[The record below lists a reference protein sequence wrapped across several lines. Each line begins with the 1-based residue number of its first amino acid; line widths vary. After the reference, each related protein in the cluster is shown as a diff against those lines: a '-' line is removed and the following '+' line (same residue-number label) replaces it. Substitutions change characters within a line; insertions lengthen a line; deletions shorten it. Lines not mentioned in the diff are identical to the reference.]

1 MKLVSTQ
8 TMGRIEEAANASGL
22 AYDTMMENAGKAA
35 ALAARELFP
44 NPVSHILVLVGP
56 GNNGGDGLVAAR
68 YLRAWGHRVTVYIW
82 KREREQDPNLQ
93 KVQNLR
99 IPIIRAEQ
107 DAEFKTL
114 DALVQDADMVLDALL
129 GTGVD
134 GSLRGDLP
142 TLLSHV
148 SEGLKPHQKE
158 RMVPSFH
165 LLTPWGPSLGGRP
178 WHEAPSPPG
187 RPLVVA
193 VDTPSGLNCDTGQV
207 DEHTLHADLTVTF
220 AAPKPGLFLFP
231 GAARVGELLVADIG
245 IDPKFTADV
254 ALCVAT
260 PQRVGQSLPERP
272 ANAHKGSFGKALIVA
287 GSTNYVGAPCLAAE
301 AAYRM
306 GAGLVTLAAANAI
319 YDSVTA
325 KLTEATFLV
334 LPDDMG
340 ALTAAALPLI
350 AEQAEDYDVLL
361 VGPGLGT
368 DQKTGAFVQALL
380 RGETQVRRPSLGF
393 EVSEPEAETTFTP
406 PPLVIDADALNLMAD
421 KGEWWKGLPAGSVIT
436 PHPGE
441 MARLLHCDIEDIVAD
456 RIGVAMET
464 AEKWECTV
472 VLKGAYTIVA
482 SPAGEATVIP
492 FANPALA
499 TAGTGDVL
507 AGAIAGLMAQGLPG
521 YEAAMCGA
529 YLHGLAAEKQP
540 YGRGGM
546 MAGDLLP
553 KLPGIMEQLR
563 AL

>member
-1 MKLVSTQ
+1 MKLVSIDK
-8 TMGRIEEAANASGL
+8 MGQIEEAANAAGL
-22 AYDTMMENAGKAA
+22 EYDTMMENAGKAA
-35 ALAARELFP
+35 ALATRELLP
-44 NPVSHILVLVGP
+44 HPASHVLVLVGP

-82 KREREQDPNLQ
+82 KREREEDPNLQ
-93 KVQNLR
+93 KVQDMD
-99 IPIIRAEQ
+99 ISMARAGE
-107 DAEFKTL
+107 DPEFEAL
-114 DALVQDADMVLDALL
+114 DALVWDADVVLDALL
-129 GTGVD
+129 GTGVQ

-142 TLLSHV
+142 TLLTHV
-148 SEGLKPHQKE
+148 SEGLKPRQGK
-158 RMVPSFH
+158 RTVPFFH
-165 LLTPWGPSLGGRP
+165 LLTPSGPSLRGVSWRRK
-178 WHEAPSPPG
+178 SPTS

-193 VDTPSGLNCDTGQV
+193 VDTPSGLDCNTGQV

-245 IDPKFTADV
+245 IDPQFAADV
-254 ALCVAT
+254 PFCVAT

-287 GSTNYVGAPCLAAE
+287 GSINYVGAPCLAAE
-301 AAYRM
+301 ATYRL

-319 YDSVTA
+319 YDSVTT

-334 LPDDMG
+334 LPDEMG
-340 ALTAAALPLI
+340 ALTPAALPLI

-361 VGPGLGT
+361 VGPGLGM
-368 DQKTGAFVQALL
+368 DQKTGAFVQTLL
-380 RGETQVRRPSLGF
+380 KGETKVQRPSLGF
-393 EVSEPEAETTFTP
+393 EVSEPEVEKIFTP

-421 KGEWWKGLPAGSVIT
+421 KGEWWKEIPTGSVIT

-441 MARLLHCDIEDIVAD
+441 MARLLHCEIGDIESD
-456 RIGVAMET
+456 RIGTAVDT
-464 AEKWECTV
+464 AENWGCTV
-472 VLKGAYTIVA
+472 VLKGAYTVVA
-482 SPAGEATVIP
+482 SPTGEATVIP

-507 AGAIAGLMAQGLPG
+507 AGAITGLMAQGLSG
-521 YEAAMCGA
+521 YEAAVCGA
-529 YLHGLAAEKQP
+529 YIHGLAGEKQAC
-540 YGRGGM
+540 GNGGM

-553 KLPGIMEQLR
+553 ELPTIVKRLR